1 MSRCKIICIALG
13 AAVLALSGCVTHY
26 SNVPDS
32 TYEVEKLDVHQR
44 YMIEEPLG
52 ILRSTTKV
60 GRFNSEIIFL
70 ADQLERNADRKSLEN
85 TFVITTIANLNNL
98 SETTSFGRLISENL
112 IHEMQVRKWKVFEV
126 RLTKDIV
133 VNSTGEFSLSRDVQK
148 IRDVYKIG
156 GIVAGTYALTEGN
169 IIVNVRVMDITSG
182 IVASSGQIRM
192 PVDCFT
198 ESLLFNEDR
207 QKVMKI
213 VGDSPSRG
221 KSKTAVSDLESSKW
235 IKIEDITR

>member
-1 MSRCKIICIALG
+1 M
-13 AAVLALSGCVTHY
+13 
-26 SNVPDS
+26 
-32 TYEVEKLDVHQR
+32 
-44 YMIEEPLG
+44 
-52 ILRSTTKV
+52 
-60 GRFNSEIIFL
+60 
-70 ADQLERNADRKSLEN
+70 ERNANRKSLEN